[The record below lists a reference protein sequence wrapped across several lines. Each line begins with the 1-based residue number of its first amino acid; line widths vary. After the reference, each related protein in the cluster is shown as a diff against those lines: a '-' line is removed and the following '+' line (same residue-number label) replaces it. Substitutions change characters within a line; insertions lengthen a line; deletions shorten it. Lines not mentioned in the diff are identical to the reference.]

1 MVLFSKMILLL
12 LLLLTWTGRER
23 VEDEDEEEVEEVED
37 EEVEDEEVEEE
48 EVCMDVHLLKG
59 AEERANDVAT
69 LSLSNTL
76 SLLHLFDRLKEE

>member
-1 MVLFSKMILLL
+1 M
-12 LLLLTWTGRER
+12 E
-23 VEDEDEEEVEEVED
+23 EEEDEEVVED
-37 EEVEDEEVEEE
+37 EEVE

-59 AEERANDVAT
+59 TEGRANDVVT